1 MLNFITSWRASMS
14 NIVLT
19 VTERY
24 ELLDAICE
32 IRPILESVTH
42 EETKR
47 KLIEL
52 QDMLRSKVACS
63 VDTEKYVKD
72 LDFYIG
78 EEYCGDWH
86 AAMINE
92 EDGWEIPTIADLI
105 KISEC
110 IDNPLMYT
118 VDELYWSKE
127 SHCKTKAACY
137 FFYNDDIVTVSKK
150 HAHYYVYI
158 SRKGKTNV

>member
-1 MLNFITSWRASMS
+1 MS

-19 VTERY
+19 VTERTD
-24 ELLDAICE
+24 LLDAICK
-32 IRPILESVTH
+32 IDPILKSVAH
-42 EETKR
+42 EESKR
-47 KLIEL
+47 KLDEL
-52 QDMLRSKVACS
+52 QDMLGSKVACS

-86 AAMINE
+86 AAMIDE

-118 VDELYWSKE
+118 VDELYWSNE
-127 SHCKTKAACY
+127 NYCKTKATAY
-137 FFYNDDIVTVSKK
+137 FFYNDDIATVSKK
-150 HAHYYVYI
+150 QIHYFVYI

>member
-1 MLNFITSWRASMS
+1 MS

-78 EEYCGDWH
+78 EEFCDDWET
-86 AAMINE
+86 AIKRE
-92 EDGWEIPTIADLI
+92 GYEDDYKWEIPTIYDLI
-105 KISEC
+105 QINKC
-110 IDNPLMYT
+110 MDNPFT
-118 VDELYWSKE
+118 NDEVYWSNTPYRKLQAETYQFYSESITTRPKKE
-127 SHCKTKAACY
+127 SNYY
-137 FFYNDDIVTVSKK
+137 F
-150 HAHYYVYI
+150 YI
-158 SRKGKTNV
+158 SRKGEQND

>member
-1 MLNFITSWRASMS
+1 MS
-14 NIVLT
+14 NLVLT

-24 ELLDAICE
+24 ELLDAIFE

-47 KLIEL
+47 KLYEL
-52 QDMLRSKVACS
+52 QNMLRSKVARS

-78 EEYCGDWH
+78 EELCDNWH
-86 AAMINE
+86 NAMENE
-92 EDGWEIPTIADLI
+92 GYEQGYKWEIPTIDDLI

-110 IDNPLMYT
+110 IDNPLTYT
-118 VDELYWSKE
+118 TDEYYWSKE
-127 SHCKTKAACY
+127 SHCKTKASCY

-150 HAHYYVYI
+150 HAHYYFYI
-158 SRKGKTNV
+158 SRKGEPNV

>member
-1 MLNFITSWRASMS
+1 MS

-19 VTERY
+19 VTERTD
-24 ELLDAICE
+24 LLDAICK
-32 IRPILESVTH
+32 INPIIDSVNH
-42 EETKR
+42 EESKR
-47 KLIEL
+47 KLAEL
-52 QDMLRSKVACS
+52 QDMLRSKVARS

-78 EEYCGDWH
+78 EEYCGDWN

-150 HAHYYVYI
+150 HAHYYFYI
-158 SRKGKTNV
+158 SRKGELNV

>member
-1 MLNFITSWRASMS
+1 MS
-14 NIVLT
+14 NLVLT

-47 KLIEL
+47 KLYEL

-78 EEYCGDWH
+78 EELCDNWH
-86 AAMINE
+86 TAMENE
-92 EDGWEIPTIADLI
+92 GYEHGYKWEIPTIADLI

-118 VDELYWSKE
+118 ADELYWSKE
-127 SHCKTKAACY
+127 SHCKTKTACY

-150 HAHYYVYI
+150 HAHYYFYI
-158 SRKGKTNV
+158 SRKGELNV

>member
-1 MLNFITSWRASMS
+1 MS

-24 ELLDAICE
+24 ELLDAICK

-42 EETKR
+42 EESKR
-47 KLIEL
+47 KLVEL

-78 EEYCGDWH
+78 EEYYGDWH

-92 EDGWEIPTIADLI
+92 KNGWEIPTITDLI

-127 SHCKTKAACY
+127 SHCKTKASCY

-150 HAHYYVYI
+150 QIHYFVYI
-158 SRKGKTNV
+158 SRKGEQND